1 MRWSWEM
8 AMPVNPLR
16 MSLTI
21 MFYGFQFPRGRR
33 AISTFAPPCF
43 DSKFAP
49 YFILSVSSRWASI
62 LITMLHWTPRP
73 TTLDRSISLCFSPS
87 IRNKKRRQL
96 RIEVVVSRRKRRR
109 RMESLVSEKKR
120 KKHFECG
127 CSKKEASFSV
137 IRMFRSQKSS
147 QVFKSLTSCCP

>member
-33 AISTFAPPCF
+33 AISTFAPPCL

-62 LITMLHWTPRP
+62 LITMLHWTPRS
-73 TTLDRSISLCFSPS
+73 TTLDRSVFLCHRFEIKKDVNFESRSLEEREEEEWRVLFP
-87 IRNKKRRQL
+87 
-96 RIEVVVSRRKRRR
+96 
-109 RMESLVSEKKR
+109 KR
-120 KKHFECG
+120 KEKNI
-127 CSKKEASFSV
+127 SNAAARKEASFSV